1 MLARRLVGSAG
12 CRRPSLFEKN
22 NPTDTHTHAQ
32 KRTSSMDAP
41 AHKSRRAEAAAAPH
55 AWARF
60 VCASDAA
67 DAFVAYLKFL
77 EGRGQA
83 PPGAVV
89 KAATDLMGVMER
101 SKGAVEAG

>member
-1 MLARRLVGSAG
+1 MLDGCTSLEYLSLGSTARERCSKTRA
-12 CRRPSLFEKN
+12 
-22 NPTDTHTHAQ
+22 AW
-32 KRTSSMDAP
+32 KR
-41 AHKSRRAEAAAAPH
+41 
-55 AWARF
+55 WARF

-101 SKGAVEAG
+101 SKQEEEGRAEPRKCTTVS